1 MPQTEKETILL
12 VDDDP
17 INLQVLLEYLDEE
30 GFRVLIAE
38 DGEDAI
44 EQAEFA
50 QPNIILLDVMM
61 PGMNGFE
68 TCEYLRK
75 HSPTREIPVILITAL
90 SDTRN
95 KIKGFHSGAVD
106 YIVKPFQQEEV
117 LARIQTHL
125 TLQRQKTELRAALEK
140 VKLLSGLLPICSNCK
155 MIRDDKGYWQQI
167 ESYIRKHSEAEFSHA
182 LCPECAQRLYPDLY
196 ARVKE
201 KLAPHLVMKE
211 EDEHDN

>member
-17 INLQVLLEYLDEE
+17 VNLQVLLEYLDEE

-75 HSPTREIPVILITAL
+75 HSQTREIPVILITAL

-201 KLAPHLVMKE
+201 KLSPHLVMKE
-211 EDEHDN
+211 EDEHGN